1 VLDGRSKAYL
11 SHGTASHINAEI
23 PSMTETE
30 FAPFFKP
37 FETLVI
43 STFTWTMH

>member
-1 VLDGRSKAYL
+1 VLDGQAKAYL
-11 SHGTASHINAEI
+11 SHGTASHIKAEI

-37 FETLVI
+37 FDTLVI
-43 STFTWTMH
+43 STLTCTMH